1 MNYNTFITVAFAQ
14 GLNPEPLRVVQSW
27 VEKEMSDWYDYSDQV
42 EIVPGW
48 DLGFAE
54 LANIQTV
61 EQGWSKLKHFDRMWQ
76 SEGKRQYNKFV
87 KNPSPEGKG
96 FYRYVLKTYY
106 LCQ

>member
-1 MNYNTFITVAFAQ
+1 MNYDTFITVAFAQ

-27 VEKEMSDWYDYSDQV
+27 VEKEMSDWHNDHV
-42 EIVPGW
+42 EIIPDW

-54 LANIQTV
+54 LGKIQTV
-61 EQGWSKLKHFDRMWQ
+61 EQAWAKLKHFDRMWQ
-76 SEGKRQYNKFV
+76 SEGTRQYK
-87 KNPSPEGKG
+87 KRLGNPDPEGKG